1 MGWTMAGCPRL
12 RWGCHGWIRGKW
24 VSKIV
29 ERDWC
34 TSVYLTSYYQMCPYW
49 YVFLSLCLC
58 SFFTFPTMST
68 AGPFPVVKQEQL
80 SPRSSSSQAD
90 NLSTQGTSH
99 EGASGR
105 GKWLSCSFIQF
116 VYMVYLSWGLVSI
129 FLVPCSELT
138 MILPASR
145 GNVASQVYFSLF
157 FFITFFPT

>member
-24 VSKIV
+24 VSKMVKGTDAPQFISHV
-29 ERDWC
+29 IIRCFLPDM
-34 TSVYLTSYYQMCPYW
+34 S
-49 YVFLSLCLC
+49 FLSLCLC
-58 SFFTFPTMST
+58 SFFTFSTMST

-90 NLSTQGTSH
+90 NLSTQGMYH

-105 GKWLSCSFIQF
+105 GKWFSRSFIQF
-116 VYMVYLSWGLVSI
+116 LYMVYLSWGLVSI
-129 FLVPCSELT
+129 FLVPCTGLT

-145 GNVASQVYFSLF
+145 GNVGSQVYFNHF
-157 FFITFFPT
+157 TFFST